1 MKIEITW
8 HDDDKEK
15 PLIDEIINQI
25 EHVLNSSAE
34 EWTSHNIGKNNVNG
48 SMSKTIDISPANII
62 EKTKNYNKL

>member
-25 EHVLNSSAE
+25 EYVLNSSAE

>member
-8 HDDDKEK
+8 HDDEKEK
-15 PLIDEIINQI
+15 PLMDEIINLI
-25 EHVLNSSAE
+25 EHVLNARAE
-34 EWTSHNIGKNNVNG
+34 EWKSHNIGKNNVNG

>member
-25 EHVLNSSAE
+25 EYVLN
-34 EWTSHNIGKNNVNG
+34 
-48 SMSKTIDISPANII
+48 
-62 EKTKNYNKL
+62 

>member
-62 EKTKNYNKL
+62 EKTKRLK

>member
-25 EHVLNSSAE
+25 EYVLNSSAE

-48 SMSKTIDISPANII
+48 SMSKTIDINPANII
-62 EKTKNYNKL
+62 ERTKRLK

>member
-34 EWTSHNIGKNNVNG
+34 EWTSHNIGKNNVHG
-48 SMSKTIDISPANII
+48 TMSKTIDINPANII
-62 EKTKNYNKL
+62 ERTKRLK

>member
-25 EHVLNSSAE
+25 EYVLNSSAE

-62 EKTKNYNKL
+62 EKTKIFN

>member
-1 MKIEITW
+1 MKMAITW